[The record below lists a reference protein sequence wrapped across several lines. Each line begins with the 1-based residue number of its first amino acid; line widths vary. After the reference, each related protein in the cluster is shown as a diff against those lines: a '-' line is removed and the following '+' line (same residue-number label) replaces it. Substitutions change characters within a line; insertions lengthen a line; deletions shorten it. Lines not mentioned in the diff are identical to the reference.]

1 MSETALDRDVRPT
14 GRPGSRPV
22 VIAHRGASG
31 YRPEHTL
38 ASYAL
43 AIELGADYVEPDL
56 VSSRDGVLI
65 ARHENEISGTTD
77 VAARPEFAARRATR
91 WIDGREV
98 TGWFTDDF
106 TLAELKT
113 LRAVERLPGVR
124 PGNTVYDGRFEVPT
138 FDEILS
144 LVTTE
149 SRRRG
154 RRIGVYPETKHPSYF
169 AARGLPLEEPL
180 LAALRRHR
188 MDGPGAKV
196 YIQSFEMTNLRRLAG
211 MCELPLVQ
219 LVDRTGAP
227 ADLVAAGASIAYA
240 DLVTPVGLAVVGQ
253 YADAVG
259 VHRDLVLRPSA
270 AGTSLAPTGLVAD
283 AHRLGLEVHVW
294 TLRDENTF
302 LPRERQRGADPHA
315 RGDGVGQVQAFLAA
329 GVDGVFVDFP
339 DTAVRARQAWSS
351 RPGHSSGTRTQATR

>member
-1 MSETALDRDVRPT
+1 
-14 GRPGSRPV
+14 
-22 VIAHRGASG
+22 
-31 YRPEHTL
+31 
-38 ASYAL
+38 
-43 AIELGADYVEPDL
+43 
-56 VSSRDGVLI
+56 
-65 ARHENEISGTTD
+65 
-77 VAARPEFAARRATR
+77 
-91 WIDGREV
+91 
-98 TGWFTDDF
+98 
-106 TLAELKT
+106 
-113 LRAVERLPGVR
+113 
-124 PGNTVYDGRFEVPT
+124 
-138 FDEILS
+138 
-144 LVTTE
+144 
-149 SRRRG
+149 
-154 RRIGVYPETKHPSYF
+154 
-169 AARGLPLEEPL
+169 
-180 LAALRRHR
+180 

-329 GVDGVFVDFP
+329 GVDGVFTDFP
-339 DTAVRARQAWSS
+339 DTAVRARQAWSA

>member
-91 WIDGREV
+91 WIDGRQV

-138 FDEILS
+138 FDEILP
-144 LVTTE
+144 LVDDRVAASGTADRGVPGDQAPVVL
-149 SRRRG
+149 RRPGTAVGGAAAGRACAGTGWTAPG
-154 RRIGVYPETKHPSYF
+154 RRSTSSPS
-169 AARGLPLEEPL
+169 R
-180 LAALRRHR
+180 
-188 MDGPGAKV
+188 
-196 YIQSFEMTNLRRLAG
+196 
-211 MCELPLVQ
+211 
-219 LVDRTGAP
+219 
-227 ADLVAAGASIAYA
+227 
-240 DLVTPVGLAVVGQ
+240 
-253 YADAVG
+253 
-259 VHRDLVLRPSA
+259 
-270 AGTSLAPTGLVAD
+270 
-283 AHRLGLEVHVW
+283 
-294 TLRDENTF
+294 
-302 LPRERQRGADPHA
+302 
-315 RGDGVGQVQAFLAA
+315 
-329 GVDGVFVDFP
+329 
-339 DTAVRARQAWSS
+339 
-351 RPGHSSGTRTQATR
+351 